1 MEQNNESK
9 EEIAT
14 LKNEI
19 KGLKET
25 IAVIRQGFDERLK
38 RIENNGLNQSVRA
51 LERDFDSQNLTIKR
65 IERKQNEFSSL

>member
-25 IAVIRQGFDERLK
+25 MAVIRQGFDERLK

-51 LERDFDSQNLTIKR
+51 LERDFDSQNLKIKR
-65 IERKQNEFSSL
+65 IERRQNEFSSF

>member
-51 LERDFDSQNLTIKR
+51 LERDFDSQNLKIKR
-65 IERKQNEFSSL
+65 IERRQNEFSSL

>member
-9 EEIAT
+9 EEIET

-25 IAVIRQGFDERLK
+25 MAVIRQGFDERLK

-51 LERDFDSQNLTIKR
+51 LERDFDSQNLKIKR
-65 IERKQNEFSSL
+65 IERKQNEFSSF

>member
-14 LKNEI
+14 VKNEI

-51 LERDFDSQNLTIKR
+51 LERDFDSQNLKIKR
-65 IERKQNEFSSL
+65 IERKQNEFSSY

>member
-51 LERDFDSQNLTIKR
+51 LERDFDSQNLKIKR
-65 IERKQNEFSSL
+65 IERKQNEFSSF

>member
-51 LERDFDSQNLTIKR
+51 LERDFDSQNLKIKR
-65 IERKQNEFSSL
+65 IERRQNEFSSF

>member
-1 MEQNNESK
+1 MEQNNEVK

-51 LERDFDSQNLTIKR
+51 LERDFDSQNLKIKR